1 MGFVMLGIFVFN
13 MQGMQGAVYQML
25 AHGVITG
32 ALFLLVGVIYERTHD
47 RQIAHLGG
55 LNARTPHYA
64 GIFGLFV
71 FASIGLPG
79 LAGFIGEFLVLLGTF
94 RFNGYVAGITMFIVI
109 ASAVYMLWMYQRMF
123 FTVPSD
129 WMKRFWPSL
138 KDLSR
143 NEWLALAPLILLVVA
158 MGVYPVL
165 ILDAVNN
172 PAQRI
177 LDAING
183 AGGLTSLQLPW

>member
-1 MGFVMLGIFVFN
+1 
-13 MQGMQGAVYQML
+13 
-25 AHGVITG
+25 
-32 ALFLLVGVIYERTHD
+32 
-47 RQIAHLGG
+47 
-55 LNARTPHYA
+55 
-64 GIFGLFV
+64 
-71 FASIGLPG
+71 
-79 LAGFIGEFLVLLGTF
+79 
-94 RFNGYVAGITMFIVI
+94 
-109 ASAVYMLWMYQRMF
+109 
-123 FTVPSD
+123 
-129 WMKRFWPSL
+129 MKRFWPTL